1 MKVVVTGASG
11 YIGTRLT
18 PLALKRGH
26 DVVTTSRLNT
36 SSTNERLWFDLT
48 LDNKIQVPRGTDVV
62 VHLAAKT
69 THTNCLGE
77 ECEVSA
83 AQRLIK
89 ATQESGARFIF
100 ISSQTARPN
109 APTIYGRIKWRIEQE
124 VLSAGGWVVRPGQVY
139 GRELRGLFGTL
150 ANTVRRLPLLPA
162 FMPVPRVQPIHIDDL
177 SEALLRIAE
186 RDDVPSGVYCLAESE
201 PISFST
207 FLGEIALSR
216 LRCRRGFIPVPVVVT
231 KVLSSAL
238 GESMRKRLSFLERL
252 SSLFDLPPMETA
264 ADLKRLGLTLRPLR
278 SGMHPSGNDRRRCLL
293 REGGALLTYILK
305 KSPDSNVLRRYV
317 LVVERMRSG
326 RALELPD
333 FFLRYPICLSLLD
346 KSTWVDETTWA
357 EFSWR
362 LDAATVLAEAT
373 PSGAYRFLGLG
384 HRHGVLSSLISVTKV
399 LVCEVFW
406 RILQL
411 LFFPLIRFS
420 LGRAK

>member
-1 MKVVVTGASG
+1 
-11 YIGTRLT
+11 
-18 PLALKRGH
+18 
-26 DVVTTSRLNT
+26 
-36 SSTNERLWFDLT
+36 
-48 LDNKIQVPRGTDVV
+48 
-62 VHLAAKT
+62 
-69 THTNCLGE
+69 
-77 ECEVSA
+77 
-83 AQRLIK
+83 
-89 ATQESGARFIF
+89 
-100 ISSQTARPN
+100 
-109 APTIYGRIKWRIEQE
+109 
-124 VLSAGGWVVRPGQVY
+124 
-139 GRELRGLFGTL
+139 
-150 ANTVRRLPLLPA
+150 
-162 FMPVPRVQPIHIDDL
+162 
-177 SEALLRIAE
+177 
-186 RDDVPSGVYCLAESE
+186 
-201 PISFST
+201 
-207 FLGEIALSR
+207 
-216 LRCRRGFIPVPVVVT
+216 
-231 KVLSSAL
+231 
-238 GESMRKRLSFLERL
+238 
-252 SSLFDLPPMETA
+252 
-264 ADLKRLGLTLRPLR
+264 
-278 SGMHPSGNDRRRCLL
+278 MHPSGNDRRRCLL